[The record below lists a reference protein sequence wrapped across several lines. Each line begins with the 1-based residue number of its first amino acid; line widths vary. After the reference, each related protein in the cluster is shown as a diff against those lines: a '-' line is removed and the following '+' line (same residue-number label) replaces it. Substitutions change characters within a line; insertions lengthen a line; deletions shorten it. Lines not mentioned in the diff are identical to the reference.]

1 MTSPHRAARPHRPPA
16 GPRRS
21 WSWRDP
27 RAPSPKPRAPS
38 LMEIF
43 RAPRV
48 TLIARPEFI
57 EPEHLHVQWRGDSS
71 PGERLAEFAGRI
83 CYMSQHNPANRS
95 TAEYLENIKKQG
107 HGSVLEHAGY
117 VPLNEGIS
125 RSCSHEPVRPPAGFR
140 SQQVS

>member
-1 MTSPHRAARPHRPPA
+1 MTSPHACARSNGPPA

-71 PGERLAEFAGRI
+71 PGERPAEVAGRI
-83 CYMSQHNPANRS
+83 GSNSHHHPPNPS
-95 TAEYLENIKKQG
+95 TA
-107 HGSVLEHAGY
+107 GY
-117 VPLNEGIS
+117 PEDT
-125 RSCSHEPVRPPAGFR
+125 E
-140 SQQVS
+140 

>member
-1 MTSPHRAARPHRPPA
+1 MTSPHACARSNGPPA

-57 EPEHLHVQWRGDSS
+57 EPEHLHVQWRGGAS
-71 PGERLAEFAGRI
+71 PGGRLGQVAGRV
-83 CYMSQHNPANRS
+83 CFMGQRNPAYRS
-95 TAEYLENIKKQG
+95 TGQSLENIKRQG
-107 HGSVLEHAGY
+107 DGAVVEHA
-117 VPLNEGIS
+117 V
-125 RSCSHEPVRPPAGFR
+125 F
-140 SQQVS
+140 